1 MKAAFTAGRVILYV
15 VATLLLC
22 MLFLQRGNKTS
33 GAVVQAEI
41 VRSDGD
47 IQSARNRIA
56 AEDSAR
62 WLEANAPTAEYF
74 QRREDLLHK
83 SVGMASLKGLY
94 CEFGVA
100 EGYSIN
106 LIAGWT
112 KSEVHG
118 FDSFE
123 GSPQDWWQNGFMIPK
138 GTWAQKALP
147 KVAPNVRLHKGWFN
161 VTAPKFHQEHVG
173 EPIAFIHFD
182 ADLYASDKA
191 VFDAMAEHFVPKTI
205 IQFDEFLNY
214 PGWKANDFR
223 AFTEFAAAHEL
234 KYQPIGYSRYQFA
247 LQVESIEH

>member
-1 MKAAFTAGRVILYV
+1 MKIALIAGRVILTV
-15 VATLLLC
+15 TASTLLC
-22 MLFLQRGNKTS
+22 MVFLQKKAQTS
-33 GAVVQAEI
+33 SAVVESEI
-41 VRSDGD
+41 DRSSWE
-47 IQSARNRIA
+47 IQLARNRIA

-83 SVGMASLKGLY
+83 SVSLANPDGLY

-100 EGYSIN
+100 EGYSVN

-147 KVAPNVRLHKGWFN
+147 KVAPNVRLHKGWFSD
-161 VTAPKFHQEHVG
+161 TAPKFHQEHIG
-173 EPIAFIHFD
+173 EPIAFVHFD

-191 VFDAMAEHFVPKTI
+191 IFDAMADHFVPKTVM
-205 IQFDEFLNY
+205 QFDEFLAI
-214 PGWKANDFR
+214 PDGKRTTFER
-223 AFTEFAAAHEL
+223 SL
-234 KYQPIGYSRYQFA
+234 SSR
-247 LQVESIEH
+247 LRMN